1 MKKITANVNLNDRIV
16 CDFVDHETCT
26 TLQYWYEE
34 SRTGNRY
41 KLGKAFDFSMS
52 VKNYFGGLGKTFR
65 EVYAFDEWHNKRLIT
80 ELKRINRAME
90 AWSREQHVVRT
101 VRCVYDDERAA

>member
-1 MKKITANVNLNDRIV
+1 MKKMNDKVNVNLNDRII
-16 CDFVDHETCT
+16 CDYVDRN

-34 SRTGNRY
+34 TRTGNRY
-41 KLGKAFDFSMS
+41 PLGEPFAFSPS
-52 VKNYFGGLGKTFR
+52 VKNYYGGLGKTFR
-65 EVYAFDEWHNKRLIT
+65 EFYSFKEWHNERLVT

-90 AWSREQHVVRT
+90 ARSREQYVVRT